1 MTTGRPESDP
11 YGDSGDRGW
20 NPRPAVPGWTA
31 GQDYT
36 GPLFDDTGWHLD
48 LSGVDWG
55 DSGEHDW
62 PDDRAA
68 GADGTFRFR
77 NQDHQRG
84 NGAGPGTA
92 DYGGT
97 VESPGWTDQ

>member
-11 YGDSGDRGW
+11 DGDSGDRDW

-68 GADGTFRFR
+68 GADATFRFR
-77 NQDHQRG
+77 SQDHKRG
-84 NGAGPGTA
+84 RRAGPRTA
-92 DYGGT
+92 DYDRS
-97 VESPGWTDQ
+97 VES